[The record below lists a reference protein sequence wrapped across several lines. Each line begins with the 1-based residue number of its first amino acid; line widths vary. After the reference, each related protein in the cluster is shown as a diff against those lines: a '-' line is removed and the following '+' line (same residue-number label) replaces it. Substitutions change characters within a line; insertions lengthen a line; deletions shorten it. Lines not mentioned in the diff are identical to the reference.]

1 MIPVQ
6 TQDNQKAIAEAFDQ
20 LLNHYQQ
27 NQFKISTKEEEV
39 AKSKNQMLLAQTR
52 DYTVDNIVNGM
63 ASLQLNFGNVVG
75 ELAAEL
81 AHESHKLEELSKA
94 ISIEREHLSRLKQV
108 RLVADALY
116 ILNQEHQAK
125 KANLKTNT
133 AQILESVNREIADT
147 KSKWEIEQANL
158 TIQVQE
164 AAESR
169 IRQRQLE
176 AADYQY
182 ELERQ
187 RTIERDEY
195 ETDKRLQEVE
205 IAELE
210 TAKTKDWSQREQR
223 LKEKQA
229 EFTKNQEAI
238 ASFDAKLT
246 EEYGKAKGKAIKDA
260 DSRYKVAADLKEKEW
275 SAIERGYELKI
286 TSLTTVV
293 ERQVEQTAEITAQ
306 LQNANTQAQNLALQ
320 AFQNQ

>member
-6 TQDNQKAIAEAFDQ
+6 MQDNQKAIAAAFAR
-20 LLNHYQQ
+20 LLDHYQQ
-27 NQFKISTKEEEV
+27 NQFKIATKEEEV

-63 ASLQLNFGNVVG
+63 ASLQLNFSNVVG

-81 AHESHKLEELSKA
+81 AHESHKQEELSQAVA
-94 ISIEREHLSRLKQV
+94 IESEHLSRLKQV

-116 ILNQEHQAK
+116 ILNQEHQGK
-125 KANLKTNT
+125 KASLEANT
-133 AQILESVNREIADT
+133 TQIIESINQEAADT
-147 KSKWEIEQANL
+147 KRKWEIEQANL
-158 TIQVQE
+158 ATEIQE
-164 AAESR
+164 AAESK

-195 ETDKRLQEVE
+195 ETNKRLQEME

-210 TAKTKDWSQREQR
+210 TAKNKDWSQREQQ
-223 LKEKQA
+223 LQDKQA
-229 EFTKNQEAI
+229 EFRQNQEAI
-238 ASFDAKLT
+238 AGFDAKLT

-260 DSRYKVAADLKEKEW
+260 DSRYKVTADLREKEW
-275 SAIERGYELKI
+275 SGIERGYELKI
-286 TSLTTVV
+286 NSLTAVV
-293 ERQVEQTAEITAQ
+293 ERQVEQITEITVQ
-306 LQNANTQAQNLALQ
+306 LQDANTQAQNLALQ